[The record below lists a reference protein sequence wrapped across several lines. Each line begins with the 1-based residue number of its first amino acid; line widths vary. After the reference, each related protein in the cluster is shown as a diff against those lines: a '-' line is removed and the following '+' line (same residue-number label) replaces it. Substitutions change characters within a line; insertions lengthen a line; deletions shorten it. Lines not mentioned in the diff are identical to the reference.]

1 MKLKQIK
8 IQNFRLL
15 RDVTLDI
22 ENKITLIVGKNNSGK
37 TSFMDFLSKVLN
49 NNKLRFDDCPIRCRR
64 QLYEDIYDYL
74 IDKIAFNDLIEKI
87 PKTKITF
94 LVDYSDEATTDNLGF
109 LSNFIIDVDDDIE
122 EAIISAE
129 YFCNINESKFDNLF
143 VEVDTRKKDESIE
156 KIKTILKLKY
166 GELFNLM
173 VFAINPGD
181 LTDKLPKTISEL
193 NNLLRIHK
201 IVAERELDETD
212 MPKESPLGNLLN
224 RLFKD
229 DIEKTFP
236 ELKDKIK
243 ALHND
248 IAQKNDIAQ
257 EDVNKSLTEI
267 IQKAVKIG
275 YPNEKK
281 IKLQASTNLKLE
293 NQIKSNTDLQYLDN
307 ELNESLP
314 SGYNGLGYKNLLK
327 IEFELASFAQ
337 EINTTSKSIIPILL
351 IEEPESHMHPQ
362 LQQKFIKYVSDYIG
376 NLYNQSIQSIIT
388 THSSH
393 ISCEVDFKQIRY
405 AKRYSDY
412 VLYENLTD
420 FAKKDEENLDFIT
433 KYLTITKCDLF
444 FADKIILVE
453 GTAERLLIPDMIN
466 KCDSE
471 GLFGDKDNMSLRY
484 QYYTIL
490 EVGGAYAY
498 KFFKFLDFL
507 NIPSLII
514 TDIDST
520 NKNTNHRQAKCLV
533 SEAETTSNKSIKE
546 WFILN
551 NDIKKSEDLTISDVT
566 GLEKEKKTI
575 KNKHIEYQ
583 TFENNLCGRSLEE
596 AIKNS
601 NRIEYSVTKE
611 EDLEFDSNNEK
622 KTDFAIEL
630 LMKKNYNVP
639 QYIKDGLIWLSKQD
653 TYVDGDIDE

>member
-15 RDVTLDI
+15 SNVTLDI
-22 ENKITLIVGKNNSGK
+22 EDGITLIVGKNNSGK
-37 TSFMDFLSKVLN
+37 TSFMDLLSKVIS
-49 NNKLRFDDCPIRCRR
+49 NNKLKFDDCPIRCRK

-74 IDKIAFNDLIEKI
+74 IDSITFDDLKEKI
-87 PKTKITF
+87 PKTLITF
-94 LVDYSDEATTDNLGF
+94 LVDYSDEKITDNLGF

-129 YFCNINESKFDNLF
+129 YIYSIDESKFKNLF
-143 VEVDTRKKDESIE
+143 IELNIKEKDESIE
-156 KIKTILKLKY
+156 KIKAILKIKY
-166 GELFNLM
+166 SELFDLM
-173 VFAINPGD
+173 IFAVNPGD
-181 LTDKLPKTISEL
+181 LTDKLSKTVSEL
-193 NNLLRIHK
+193 NNIFRIHK

-212 MPKESPLGNLLN
+212 TPKESPLGNLLN

-229 DIEKTFP
+229 DIEKSFP

-248 IAQKNDIAQ
+248 IAQKNDSAQ
-257 EDVNKSLTEI
+257 EDVNKNLTEI

-275 YPNEKK
+275 YPNEKN
-281 IKLQASTNLKLE
+281 IKLQTHTNLKLE

-307 ELNESLP
+307 ELNEALP

-337 EINTTSKSIIPILL
+337 EINMTSKSIIPILL

-362 LQQKFIKYVSDYIG
+362 LQQKFIKYVSDYIEK
-376 NLYNQSIQSIIT
+376 LYNQSIQSIIT

-393 ISCEVDFKQIRY
+393 ISSEVDFKQIRY

-412 VLYENLTD
+412 VSYENLND
-420 FAKKDEENLDFIT
+420 FVKKDKDNLDFIT

-453 GTAERLLIPDMIN
+453 GSAERLLIPDMIN
-466 KCDSE
+466 KCDNQR
-471 GLFGDKDNMSLRY
+471 LFGDTENLSLRY

-498 KFFKFLDFL
+498 RFFKFLDFL

-520 NKNTNHRQAKCLV
+520 KKNENNRQAKCLV
-533 SEAETTSNKSIKE
+533 SEAETTSNVSIKE

-551 NDIKKSEDLTISDVT
+551 KDIENGNDLKIADVI
-566 GLEKEKKTI
+566 GLEKKKKTI
-575 KNKHIEYQ
+575 KNIHIEYQ
-583 TFENNLCGRSLEE
+583 TYENNLCGRSLEE

-601 NRIEYSVTKE
+601 NRLEFNVKEE

-622 KTDFAIEL
+622 KTDFAIKL
-630 LMKKNYNVP
+630 LMKESYNVP
-639 QYIKDGLIWLSKQD
+639 QYIKDGLVWLSNQD
-653 TYVDGDIDE
+653 TYVDGDINE

>member
-1 MKLKQIK
+1 MKLKKIQ

-15 RDVTLDI
+15 SDVTLDI
-22 ENKITLIVGKNNSGK
+22 EDKIGKNNSGK
-37 TSFMDFLSKVLN
+37 TSFIDFLSKVLN
-49 NNKLRFDDCPIRCRR
+49 NNKLKFDDCPIKCRK
-64 QLYEDIYDYL
+64 QLYEDIYDYV
-74 IDKIAFNDLIEKI
+74 IGKIAFSELKEKI
-87 PKTKITF
+87 PKATILF
-94 LVDYSDEATTDNLGF
+94 VVDYSKEETTDNLGF
-109 LSNFIIDVDDDIE
+109 LSNFIIDIDDDIE
-122 EAIISAE
+122 KAIISAE
-129 YFCNINESKFDNLF
+129 YIFNIDESKFKDLF
-143 VEVDTRKKDESIE
+143 IELNTKKKDESIE
-156 KIKTILKLKY
+156 RIKTILQLKY
-166 GELFNLM
+166 SELFDLTI
-173 VFAINPGD
+173 FAINPGD
-181 LTDKLPKTISEL
+181 LTDKLPKTVSEL
-193 NNLLRIHK
+193 NNLFRVHK

-212 MPKESPLGNLLN
+212 TPKESPLGNLLN

-248 IAQKNDIAQ
+248 ISQKNDSTQ

-275 YPNEKK
+275 YPNEKN

-307 ELNESLP
+307 ELNEALP

-337 EINTTSKSIIPILL
+337 EINTASKSIIPILL

-362 LQQKFIKYVSDYIG
+362 LQQKFIKYVSDYIE
-376 NLYNQSIQSIIT
+376 NLYSQSIQTIIT

-393 ISCEVDFKQIRY
+393 ISSEVDFKQIRY
-405 AKRYSDY
+405 AKRYSNF
-412 VLYENLTD
+412 VMYENLTD
-420 FAKKDEENLDFIT
+420 FVQKDSENLDFIT

-453 GTAERLLIPDMIN
+453 GAAERLLIPDMIN

-471 GLFGDKDNMSLRY
+471 GLFGKNDNLSLRY

-498 KFFKFLDFL
+498 KFFNFLDFL

-520 NKNTNHRQAKCLV
+520 KKNENHRQAKCLV

-551 NDIKKSEDLTISDVT
+551 KDIKKGKDLTISDVT
-566 GLEKEKKTI
+566 GLDKKKKTI

-583 TFENNLCGRSLEE
+583 TFENELCGRSLEE

-601 NRIEYSVTKE
+601 NRTEYKVKRE
-611 EDLEFDSNNEK
+611 GDLEFDSNNEK

-630 LMKKNYNVP
+630 LMKEKYTVP

-653 TYVDGDIDE
+653 TYVDGEGNE